1 MTTTRPPRIVRQT
14 DDEKRMQTGEEMQDG
29 DAEVARCCRESGD
42 ADGDGDGG
50 DGGGPDVWLMMSA
63 ES

>member
-1 MTTTRPPRIVRQT
+1 M
-14 DDEKRMQTGEEMQDG
+14 
-29 DAEVARCCRESGD
+29 ARCCRGSED

>member
-1 MTTTRPPRIVRQT
+1 M
-14 DDEKRMQTGEEMQDG
+14 
-29 DAEVARCCRESGD
+29 ARCCRESGD

>member
-1 MTTTRPPRIVRQT
+1 MTRSECKQGRRC
-14 DDEKRMQTGEEMQDG
+14 RDG
-29 DAEVARCCRESGD
+29 DAEVARCCRGSED
-42 ADGDGDGG
+42 ADGGDGDGG

>member
-1 MTTTRPPRIVRQT
+1 
-14 DDEKRMQTGEEMQDG
+14 MQGRGG
-29 DAEVARCCRESGD
+29 DAGRRRRRWRDVVEGAED

>member
-29 DAEVARCCRESGD
+29 D
-42 ADGDGDGG
+42 
-50 DGGGPDVWLMMSA
+50 GGGEMLSR
-63 ES
+63 ERGR